1 MNYPAPKTI
10 RKTEHQSLEL
20 VWNDGR
26 RCDLPL
32 QLLRD
37 ECPCAHCK
45 GENILG
51 KVYKPLTL
59 PTFVEG
65 MYEIAGIEPVG
76 SYAIKTSW
84 KDGHA
89 TGIYSWEYLH
99 LLCAEAERRANGAK
113 ASGNAESS

>member
-10 RKTEHQSLEL
+10 RKASERSLEFI
-20 VWNDGR
+20 WSGGE
-26 RCDLPL
+26 RCELSF
-32 QLLRD
+32 QFLRD

-65 MYEIAGIEPVG
+65 MYELAGVEPIG
-76 SYAIKTSW
+76 SYAIKIAW

-99 LLCAEAERRANGAK
+99 HLCGK
-113 ASGNAESS
+113 AVSSEQ